1 MKKNIVFA
9 FAAIVFIAFFLPWVS
24 VGTGSAVGK
33 LTKIIQGEGKQAQF
47 MSISGFQVPVM
58 ANSKESKLMVTVIK
72 IFQPGITN
80 ADKKSYLIWV
90 VPLMAIIMSLAARF
104 FKDNK
109 WVHLAI
115 AIIGVLIFVVAV
127 FKIAT
132 TDLDKVVM
140 KVNIESG
147 LWLVFIGYLGI
158 GVLSVVE
165 FLRLFKAKVDSD

>member
-1 MKKNIVFA
+1 MKKNIVFV
-9 FAAIVFIAFFLPWVS
+9 FAAIVFIAFFLPWIS

-33 LTKIIQGEGKQAQF
+33 LTKVIQGEEKQAQF

-58 ANSKESKLMVTVIK
+58 ANSKESKLMITVIK

-90 VPLMAIIMSLAARF
+90 IPLMAIIMSLAARF
-104 FKDNK
+104 FNNK

-115 AIIGVLIFVVAV
+115 AIIGVLIFVGAV

-132 TDLDKVVM
+132 TDLDKAVM
-140 KVNIESG
+140 RVNIEFG

-158 GVLSVVE
+158 GILSVVE
-165 FLRLFKAKVDSD
+165 FLRLFKAKAGSA